1 VPRVPS
7 DWITL
12 AEAAELFRAA
22 NVTVT
27 TSTLARWVAAGRLQ
41 SIRPGRRIYVRRA
54 QVRALLT
61 PRRPSV
67 RLDDQPG
74 LFELVDSGVKGG
86 SREA

>member
-1 VPRVPS
+1 MPRVAS

-12 AEAAELFRAA
+12 SEAVELFRAA

-61 PRRPSV
+61 PRRPAV
-67 RLDDQPG
+67 RIDDLQPG
-74 LFELVDSGVKGG
+74 LFELRDPGG
-86 SREA
+86 REA

>member
-1 VPRVPS
+1 MPRVPS

-12 AEAAELFRAA
+12 AEAVELFRAA

-61 PRRPSV
+61 PRRPAV
-67 RLDDQPG
+67 HVEDLQPG
-74 LFELVDSGVKGG
+74 LFEIREHGG
-86 SREA
+86 REA

>member
-12 AEAAELFRAA
+12 SEAVELFRAA

-61 PRRPSV
+61 PRRPAV
-67 RLDDQPG
+67 HVEDLQPG
-74 LFELVDSGVKGG
+74 LFETAVEPGRRSG
-86 SREA
+86 RA